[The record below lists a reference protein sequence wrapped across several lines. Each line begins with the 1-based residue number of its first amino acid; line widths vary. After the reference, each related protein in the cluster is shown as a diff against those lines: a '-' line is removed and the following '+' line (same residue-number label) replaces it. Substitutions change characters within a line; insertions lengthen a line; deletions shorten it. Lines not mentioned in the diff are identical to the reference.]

1 MESLASL
8 GSPSQDAANDRARSE
23 RPVTFDCEGE
33 TLIGVVSL
41 PPAAARVGLV
51 ILPGGPNYRAGA
63 HRQFVHLARS
73 VAVDGIAAL
82 RFDYRGMGDSAGTF
96 PGFENV
102 EADVRAAIDAFLA
115 ACPGVER
122 VVLAGLCEGASS
134 ALLYYGDTA
143 DVRVAGLV
151 LANPWVRSEATLAKT
166 YIRHY
171 YAKRL
176 MARSF
181 WSKLL
186 RGRFDVRT
194 SVRGLARDALVATR
208 SENGVAYPRRMAAA
222 LASFRGPVL
231 LALSSDD
238 LTAREFA
245 DHAAR
250 DAHWRDLLSRT
261 NVERCEFTADHTFS
275 SSPAREAFE
284 TRVRTWLRLLQARA
298 PAATRA

>member
-1 MESLASL
+1 
-8 GSPSQDAANDRARSE
+8 
-23 RPVTFDCEGE
+23 
-33 TLIGVVSL
+33 
-41 PPAAARVGLV
+41 
-51 ILPGGPNYRAGA
+51 
-63 HRQFVHLARS
+63 
-73 VAVDGIAAL
+73 
-82 RFDYRGMGDSAGTF
+82 
-96 PGFENV
+96 
-102 EADVRAAIDAFLA
+102 
-115 ACPGVER
+115 
-122 VVLAGLCEGASS
+122 
-134 ALLYYGDTA
+134 
-143 DVRVAGLV
+143 V